1 MTRTAALLL
10 LLCTAHFMDA
20 IDLSDV
26 TVALPA
32 IQAELGLGSGALGW
46 VVAAYL
52 LGYGGFLL
60 LGGRVADV
68 WGARR
73 TLLVATAVFLLA
85 GIAGT
90 AAPDGATLIAAR
102 LVKGVAA
109 AFLAP
114 ASLALIS
121 ALWPAGPARGR
132 ALGAYATAGAAG
144 FVGGL
149 VLGGAATEVSWRL
162 AMALPLP
169 AALAVLLLAPRLVPP
184 TGPASREPLDLAGA
198 MLATTGFSA
207 LMLALTTGPERGWA
221 DPVTLTTALVAVAA
235 LCGFVL
241 RESRASAPLLPL
253 SYLRGRP
260 ASVSA
265 VTIACLWAAYSGF
278 AFLATLAFQNV
289 LGWSPLQAALAFAP
303 IGLVNGVLAPQAG
316 KLAARIGVRPM
327 LVAGMVLLT
336 ISYALFFRLG
346 PGAGFVGVVLP
357 VMVLNGLGI
366 AATFTPLNMAA
377 LNGAPD
383 GRQGLAASVLG
394 AAQQIGGA
402 LGLAAVTATVGG
414 GGGLGGYPY
423 ATGVVVVVS
432 ALGVAGALA
441 LSTKSVH
448 AGV

>member
-1 MTRTAALLL
+1 MGLPLLV

-32 IQAELGLGSGALGW
+32 IQADLGLGAGALGW

-73 TLLVATAVFLLA
+73 VLLVATAVFLAA
-85 GIAGT
+85 GAVGT
-90 AAPDGATLIAAR
+90 FAPDGATLIAAR

-121 ALWPAGPARGR
+121 TRWPEGPARGK

-149 VLGGAATEVSWRL
+149 VLGGAVTEVSWRL

-169 AALAVLLLAPRLVPP
+169 FAVAVLLLAPRLIPRG
-184 TGPASREPLDLAGA
+184 GPVTREPLDLTGA
-198 MLATTGFSA
+198 VLATGGFSA
-207 LMLALTTGPERGWA
+207 LVLALTTGPQLGWA
-221 DPVTLTTALVAVAA
+221 GPVTLVTAVAA
-235 LCGFVL
+235 VLALVGFVL
-241 RESRASAPLLPL
+241 RERHAPAPLLPL
-253 SYLRGRP
+253 DYLAGRT
-260 ASVSA
+260 AAGSA
-265 VTIACLWAAYSGF
+265 LAIACLWAAYSGF

-316 KLAARIGVRPM
+316 KLASRIGVRPM
-327 LVAGMVLLT
+327 VVGGMVLLT
-336 ISYALFFRLG
+336 LSYALFFRLE
-346 PGAGFVGVVLP
+346 PGAGFVSVVLP
-357 VMVLNGLGI
+357 VMAVNGVGI
-366 AATFTPLNMAA
+366 AATFAPLNMAA
-377 LNGAPD
+377 LGAAPA

-402 LGLAAVTATVGG
+402 VGLAAVTAGVHGA
-414 GGGLGGYPY
+414 GLTGYTF
-423 ATGVVVVVS
+423 ATALIVAVS
-432 ALGVAGALA
+432 A
-441 LSTKSVH
+441 
-448 AGV
+448 AGVLCALVLRTR